1 MSATSVGLVE
11 MIVQHRLRAN
21 SVQAES
27 NFSQSSSSSSSSSSR
42 KYHLPKPLP
51 YILSDVMKARRILG
65 TASLFGRMC

>member
-27 NFSQSSSSSSSSSSR
+27 NFSQSSSSSSSR